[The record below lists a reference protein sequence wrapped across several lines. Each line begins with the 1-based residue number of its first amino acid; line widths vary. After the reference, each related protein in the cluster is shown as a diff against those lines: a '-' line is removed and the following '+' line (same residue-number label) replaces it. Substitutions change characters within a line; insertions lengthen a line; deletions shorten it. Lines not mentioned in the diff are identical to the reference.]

1 MVGKP
6 AEGFQSQDG
15 GHMFPLWKF
24 DLYVFEGIL
33 KNVALENPG
42 VAHIA
47 REIIKYGE
55 IALQIMCCGT
65 IDDCVLAIFCTA
77 WEMSLVWYAVSH

>member
-6 AEGFQSQDG
+6 AG
-15 GHMFPLWKF
+15 
-24 DLYVFEGIL
+24 
-33 KNVALENPG
+33 AG

-55 IALQIMCCGT
+55 IALQIMWCGT
-65 IDDCVLAIFCTA
+65 IDDCVLTIFCTA
-77 WEMSLVWYAVSH
+77 REFFLVWHAVSD